1 MAYAIQINLTFLII
15 NNFMKTSFSIYFK
28 LILTL
33 LLSALLAYAV
43 GLYGNLPWWSFVVT
57 NFIIAII
64 FTQKPVNAFL
74 SGALGI
80 GLLWLVLSL
89 VIDGQNQH
97 LLSTKVANI
106 LPLNGSFSKLIA
118 ITTLI
123 GFLLGGFAS
132 LTGSFIRKAK

>member
-1 MAYAIQINLTFLII
+1 MQT
-15 NNFMKTSFSIYFK
+15 TFSIYFK
-28 LILTL
+28 LL
-33 LLSALLAYAV
+33 LSLFLSALLAYAV
-43 GLYGNLPWWSFVVT
+43 GLYGNLPWWSFVIT
-57 NFIIAII
+57 NFIISIVLV
-64 FTQKPVNAFL
+64 QKPVNAFL

-80 GLLWLVLSL
+80 GLLWLGLSL
-89 VIDGQNQH
+89 IIDNQNQH

>member
-1 MAYAIQINLTFLII
+1 MQ
-15 NNFMKTSFSIYFK
+15 TSFSIYFK
-28 LILTL
+28 LVLTL
-33 LLSALLAYAV
+33 FLSALLAYAV

-57 NFIIAII
+57 NCIISVVII
-64 FTQKPVNAFL
+64 QKPVNAFL

-118 ITTLI
+118 VTTLI

-132 LTGSFIRKAK
+132 LTGSFIRKAN

>member
-1 MAYAIQINLTFLII
+1 MQT
-15 NNFMKTSFSIYFK
+15 TFSIYFK
-28 LILTL
+28 LILSL
-33 LLSALLAYAV
+33 FLSALLAYAV
-43 GLYGNLPWWSFVVT
+43 GLYGNLPWWSFVMT
-57 NFIIAII
+57 NFIISII
-64 FTQKPVNAFL
+64 LVQKPVNAFL

-80 GLLWLVLSL
+80 GLLWLGLSL
-89 VIDGQNQH
+89 VIDNQNQH

>member
-1 MAYAIQINLTFLII
+1 MQT
-15 NNFMKTSFSIYFK
+15 TFSIYFK
-28 LILTL
+28 LL
-33 LLSALLAYAV
+33 LSLFLSALLAYAV
-43 GLYGNLPWWSFVVT
+43 GLYGNLPWWSFVIT
-57 NFIIAII
+57 NFIISIVLV
-64 FTQKPVNAFL
+64 QKPVNAFL

-80 GLLWLVLSL
+80 GLLWLGLSL
-89 VIDGQNQH
+89 IIDNQNQH
-97 LLSTKVANI
+97 LLSTKVAKI

>member
-1 MAYAIQINLTFLII
+1 MQT
-15 NNFMKTSFSIYFK
+15 TFSIYFK
-28 LILTL
+28 LILSL
-33 LLSALLAYAV
+33 FLSAFLAYAV
-43 GLYGNLPWWSFVVT
+43 GLYGNLPWWSFVIT
-57 NFIIAII
+57 NFIISII
-64 FTQKPVNAFL
+64 LVQKPVNAFL

-80 GLLWLVLSL
+80 GLLWLGLSL
-89 VIDGQNQH
+89 VIDNQNQH